1 MCCFDHRSLDVHNI
15 FFKLSLRSG
24 APFRVWFL
32 FRLYRT
38 TVLSCPRYAVRSFF
52 KVISSGA
59 AVFFFSFFFFF
70 SDADNS
76 RLEKAPASRSRRWL
90 HTCHPPLPW
99 KSRGSAR
106 RAGRGTRVHVCENV
120 TSFIFKRAMR
130 DCLFFQ
136 DTSRLF
142 VLQILLTLLHC
153 SSSLHTLI
161 YSYANRQLCLQ

>member
-1 MCCFDHRSLDVHNI
+1 ML
-15 FFKLSLRSG
+15 LRSPIVG
-24 APFRVWFL
+24 RSQYFFQALPPKWCSLQGLVSISAL
-32 FRLYRT
+32 PDHCL
-38 TVLSCPRYAVRSFF
+38 VLSAVCRPQFF
-52 KVISSGA
+52 QSYQQRSSG
-59 AVFFFSFFFFF
+59 VFFSFFFFF